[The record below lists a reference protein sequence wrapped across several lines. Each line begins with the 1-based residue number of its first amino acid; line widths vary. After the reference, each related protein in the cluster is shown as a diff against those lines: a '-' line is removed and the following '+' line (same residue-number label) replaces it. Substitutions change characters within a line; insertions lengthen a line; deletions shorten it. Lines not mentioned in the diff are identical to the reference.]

1 MQKVI
6 IVLLIAIIILLGY
19 ILLKPTKV
27 VDTSNKLDS
36 LKTELE
42 YIKNKRDSVKEKID
56 TVNIIIK
63 ENEKHYKEVVSTI
76 ISNNV
81 NDDYVFFLNYL
92 QRFNNSNYTD
102 SIKEY

>member
-6 IVLLIAIIILLGY
+6 IALLITIVILLGY

-27 VDTSNKLDS
+27 IDTSNKLDS
-36 LKTELE
+36 LKTELK
-42 YIKNKRDSVKEKID
+42 YIKNKRDSVKERID